1 MYYILKM
8 NWDSVHISDKIH
20 WLKDVVMNSTT
31 YKDGDELIINALITG
46 SQNTFS
52 GEMGFDIQ
60 PHHMKFMR
68 ELWDEHIETQKDDS
82 IIIKLR
88 EKS

>member
-1 MYYILKM
+1 MK
-8 NWDSVHISDKIH
+8 WESVHISDKIH

-31 YKDGDELIINALITG
+31 YKEGDEIIIDALITG
-46 SQNTFS
+46 SNNTFS
-52 GEMGFDIQ
+52 GEMGFLIQ

-68 ELWDEHIETQKDDS
+68 ELWDEHIDTQKDNS
-82 IIIKLR
+82 IILKLR